1 MTKLTAKNISY
12 KIKGTK
18 ILDDVSLS
26 VDAGEHVVI
35 IGPNGA
41 GKSTLLGILT
51 GDIKP
56 TSGEVTLDDI
66 PIDQISPMELARTR
80 SVLMQSSSV
89 AFSYTVSE
97 VIGLGRIPW
106 ESIKNDSGD
115 EKIIADAMAK
125 ADVTHL
131 SQRDITSLSD
141 GEQVRVAFARTL
153 AQSCPLVL
161 LDEPTANLD
170 IGQHEHMLTLIKD
183 LVSGGTTVI
192 TVLHDLDSA
201 FSYADRI
208 ILLKNGRVFAQGSPE
223 DVMTETILSEAY
235 DHNIEIHRWEDQG
248 SLRQSITAK
257 KN

>member
-51 GDIKP
+51 GDINP

-89 AFSYTVSE
+89 AF
-97 VIGLGRIPW
+97 
-106 ESIKNDSGD
+106 
-115 EKIIADAMAK
+115 
-125 ADVTHL
+125 
-131 SQRDITSLSD
+131 
-141 GEQVRVAFARTL
+141 

-223 DVMTETILSEAY
+223 DVMTETILSEVY

>member
-51 GDIKP
+51 GDLKP
-56 TSGEVTLDDI
+56 TSGEAALDDI

-161 LDEPTANLD
+161 LDEPTGALD
-170 IGQHEHMLTLIKD
+170 PISTLIIEE
-183 LVSGGTTVI
+183 LI
-192 TVLHDLDSA
+192 HELR
-201 FSYADRI
+201 DR
-208 ILLKNGRVFAQGSPE
+208 F
-223 DVMTETILSEAY
+223 TILIVT
-235 DHNIEIHRWEDQG
+235 HNMQQAARVSDYTAFMYLGKLIEHGDTDTLFTNPKNKQTEDY
-248 SLRQSITAK
+248 ITGRYG
-257 KN
+257 